1 MQFGQLK
8 RREFITLP
16 GSVVVAWPLA
26 PRAEGKIA
34 RIGILGLL
42 PVSGSASRSEAF
54 RAGPQG
60 RSAVTF
66 CNVACPCQRGD

>member
-34 RIGILGLL
+34 RIGILDLL
-42 PVSGSASRSEAF
+42 PVSGSASRFGAF
-54 RAGPQG
+54 EQAKTAKAFGIDIL
-60 RSAVTF
+60 
-66 CNVACPCQRGD
+66 QRCLPVPTR